1 MKKLF
6 NLLVAF
12 VLFVGIV
19 PVFADTTT
27 GKITITNAANGG

>member
-19 PVFADTTT
+19 PVFADTT
-27 GKITITNAANGG
+27 GKITITNSSNCK